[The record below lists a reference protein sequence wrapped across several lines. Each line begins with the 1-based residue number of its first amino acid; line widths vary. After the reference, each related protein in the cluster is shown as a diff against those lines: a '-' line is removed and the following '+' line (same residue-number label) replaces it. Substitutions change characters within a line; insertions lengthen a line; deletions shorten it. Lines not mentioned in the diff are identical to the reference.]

1 MEKLY
6 KLKERLIKEL
16 EEQSESGFSAS
27 SLDIIKKVSSAA
39 DHLCNVIKCCEEE
52 KGGYSERG
60 GYSSGMYYTADP
72 MERDIEPGRGTSYG
86 GSSYARGRMNAPRDS
101 MGRFSGAGESMR
113 GYSNGGYSGDGY
125 SMHQDPAR
133 DLRELIPHAPDEQTR
148 RMMEELARKMER

>member
-39 DHLCNVIKCCEEE
+39 DHLGNVIRDCEEQSS
-52 KGGYSERG
+52 GYSER

-86 GSSYARGRMNAPRDS
+86 GSSYARGRRNAPRDA
-101 MGRFSGAGESMR
+101 MGRYSGAGESMR
-113 GYSNGGYSGDGY
+113 GYSGDGY

-148 RMMEELARKMER
+148 RMMEEIARKMER